1 MKQRKGIILAGG
13 TGSRLFPITLST
25 SKQLLAIY
33 DKPMIYYSLS
43 VLMIAGIR
51 DILVITTPNDHIQFK
66 NLLGNGKQWGI
77 SISYKTQPSPDG
89 IAQSFILAEDFLD
102 NNPSALILGD
112 NIFYGQDFNKILE
125 KAMNKTSGATVF
137 GYHVSNPKDY
147 GVAEF
152 NNDKTLK
159 SIIEKPINPP
169 SNFAIT
175 GLYFVDESAPMRAKE
190 IAPSKR
196 GEIEIT
202 SLLNSYISDTG
213 IDLIK
218 IGRGF
223 AWLDTGTHSSLIDA
237 GNFVRTII
245 ERQGQQVGSP
255 DEIAYIKNWINSE
268 ELLVQAKKYES
279 SSYGKFLTKLL
290 EK

>member
-1 MKQRKGIILAGG
+1 MQRKGIILAGG

-33 DKPMIYYSLS
+33 DKPMIYYPLS
-43 VLMIAGIR
+43 VLMLAGIK

-66 NLLGNGKQWGI
+66 NLLGNGNQWGI
-77 SISYKTQPSPDG
+77 SISYETQSRPDG
-89 IAQSFILAEDFLD
+89 IAQSFIIAEDFLD
-102 NNPSALILGD
+102 GNPSALILGD
-112 NIFYGQDFNKILE
+112 NIFYGHGFNKILE
-125 KAMNKTSGATVF
+125 KAMNKTLGATVL

-152 NNDKTLK
+152 NNDNTLK
-159 SIIEKPINPP
+159 SIIEKPVNPP

-190 IAPSKR
+190 IAPSER
-196 GEIEIT
+196 GEVEIT
-202 SLLNSYISDTG
+202 SLLNSYISDVG
-213 IDLIK
+213 IDLVK
-218 IGRGF
+218 IGRGS

-268 ELLVQAKKYES
+268 ELLAQAKKYGT
-279 SSYGKFLTKLL
+279 SSYGKFLRKLL
-290 EK
+290 